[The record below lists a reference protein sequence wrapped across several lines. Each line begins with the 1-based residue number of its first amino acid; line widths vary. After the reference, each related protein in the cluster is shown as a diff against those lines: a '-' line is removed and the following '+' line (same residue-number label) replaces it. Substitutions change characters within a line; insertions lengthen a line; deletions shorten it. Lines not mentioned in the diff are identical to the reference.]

1 MQMRDVEA
9 AQVAQLHPFELLPE
23 ALIGVQLWGIGR
35 QALQMQSLRRAIGQ
49 ECLDDL
55 TAMDGGAIPQDD
67 HTAWDLTQQM
77 FQKGHDIG
85 GIDRLILTVEVQLT
99 FRRDGADG

>member
-1 MQMRDVEA
+1 MRDIDA
-9 AQVAQLHPFELLPE
+9 AQIAELHPFELFPQ
-23 ALIGVQLWGIGR
+23 ALARIEFGGVCR
-35 QALQMQSLRRAIGQ
+35 QAFHVQPLGCTIRQ